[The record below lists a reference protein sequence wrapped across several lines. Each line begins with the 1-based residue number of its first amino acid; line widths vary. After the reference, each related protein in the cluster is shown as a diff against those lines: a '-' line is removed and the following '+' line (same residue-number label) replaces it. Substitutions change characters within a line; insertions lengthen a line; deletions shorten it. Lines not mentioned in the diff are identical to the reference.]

1 MQINIKLEL
10 KINIIYRIVYPLVAS
25 PIADAKTVAI
35 HVTLCHF
42 AELQRDQLQMAV
54 LVTMPHQ
61 QSNSSI
67 GKTWR
72 LGRRPW
78 QEGIGSGDA
87 GIVCST

>member
-1 MQINIKLEL
+1 MQINIKMEW
-10 KINIIYRIVYPLVAS
+10 KINNIVVAS

-67 GKTWR
+67 GKTWG
-72 LGRRPW
+72 LGQRPW

>member
-1 MQINIKLEL
+1 MQINIKMEW
-10 KINIIYRIVYPLVAS
+10 KINNIVVAS

-72 LGRRPW
+72 LGQRPW
-78 QEGIGSGDA
+78 QEGIGWGDA